1 MARTARPPGPA
12 SVEAADGLSCVVAV
26 CQGHRCRALL
36 AGQEPPGLA
45 ALRQAVAGSRLGVLV
60 TTGCAGR
67 CADGP
72 VVVVG
77 VGRHAG
83 GRLQVATQAALGP
96 VGPAHV
102 RLLAE
107 HLRSGPGPLP
117 PLLGEVRLRA
127 GARR

>member
-1 MARTARPPGPA
+1 MARTARPPRSAPA
-12 SVEAADGLSCVVAV
+12 EAADGHSCVVAV

-36 AGQEPPGLA
+36 AGQEPTGLA
-45 ALRQAVAGSRLGVLV
+45 VLRHAVAGSRLGVLV

-67 CADGP
+67 CADAP

-77 VGRHAG
+77 VGRHEA
-83 GRLQVATQAALGP
+83 GRLSVATQAALGP

-102 RLLAE
+102 QVLAE

-117 PLLGEVRLRA
+117 PPLREVRLA
-127 GARR
+127 AAARR